1 MNLKMIGRTIHVSN
15 VEACGRIRTIKSTS
29 EYQRVQ
35 TSHVADIHPLLALAK
50 ANQLPGV
57 LLKSLAHVLHMF
69 H

>member
-1 MNLKMIGRTIHVSN
+1 MIGRTIHVSN